1 MLNSWYSPPNL
12 NKEKYMKPNRSH
24 GETSLTTAFFCA
36 AVYFCSYLTR
46 KDFAIALVAI
56 TEATGFSD
64 ASIAAVPVCLFIAYG
79 LGQTVN
85 GAIGDRVPPQH
96 LITAGMLISAVCN
109 IMLPFCPSVPAMCVV
124 WGMNGFAQAML
135 WPPMSKILICTYS
148 GRQYG
153 TASMIVS
160 VAASLATTAGYL
172 YIPAIL
178 AVSQWKAVFEFGA
191 GIVLVCAAA
200 WFFYSFRKDFVS
212 GASADIPPAGD
223 NIGSRRFPSGAVF
236 ALAIVLI
243 DVVIVGMLRDGIET
257 WTPTYIR
264 DCFSLPAEMSILV
277 SVLLALF
284 SAVCIVATTYIYRRF
299 FKNELSFCCAV
310 FALAGAVAVV
320 LYFAGGNIVLSTVCI
335 SLLAALMHGPNLA
348 LTAYAPHTMKR
359 FGHIST
365 VSGVINSAIYVGAA
379 ISTYAI
385 AGIKESSGWSSTIF
399 FWISLCICGALLSA
413 ICARLWKRNVM
424 R

>member
-1 MLNSWYSPPNL
+1 
-12 NKEKYMKPNRSH
+12 MKPNRSH

-160 VAASLATTAGYL
+160 VAA
-172 YIPAIL
+172 
-178 AVSQWKAVFEFGA
+178 
-191 GIVLVCAAA
+191 
-200 WFFYSFRKDFVS
+200 
-212 GASADIPPAGD
+212 
-223 NIGSRRFPSGAVF
+223 
-236 ALAIVLI
+236 
-243 DVVIVGMLRDGIET
+243 
-257 WTPTYIR
+257 
-264 DCFSLPAEMSILV
+264 
-277 SVLLALF
+277 
-284 SAVCIVATTYIYRRF
+284 
-299 FKNELSFCCAV
+299 
-310 FALAGAVAVV
+310 
-320 LYFAGGNIVLSTVCI
+320 
-335 SLLAALMHGPNLA
+335 
-348 LTAYAPHTMKR
+348 
-359 FGHIST
+359 
-365 VSGVINSAIYVGAA
+365 
-379 ISTYAI
+379 
-385 AGIKESSGWSSTIF
+385 
-399 FWISLCICGALLSA
+399 
-413 ICARLWKRNVM
+413 
-424 R
+424 

>member
-1 MLNSWYSPPNL
+1 MFDSEPE
-12 NKEKYMKPNRSH
+12 KEKHMKSKQTH
-24 GETSLTTAFFCA
+24 GTQSLTTAFFCA

-64 ASIAAVPVCLFIAYG
+64 ASIAAVPVCLFITYG

-96 LITAGMLISAVCN
+96 LITAGMLVSAACN
-109 IMLPFCPSVPAMCVV
+109 IALPFCTNVPAMCVV
-124 WGMNGFAQAML
+124 WGINGFAQAML

-148 GRQYG
+148 DRQYG

-178 AVSQWKAVFEFGA
+178 SVSHWKTVFRFGA
-191 GIVLVCAAA
+191 AIVILCAAA
-200 WFFYSFRKDFVS
+200 WFIYSFRRDFVS
-212 GASADIPPAGD
+212 GASADIPPAED
-223 NIGSRRFPSGAVF
+223 NTGRQRFPRGAVF
-236 ALAIVLI
+236 ALAIVLV

-379 ISTYAI
+379 VSTYAI
-385 AGIKESSGWSSTIF
+385 AGIKESAGWSSTIL
-399 FWISLCICGALLSA
+399 FWIAMCVCGALLSA
-413 ICARLWKRNVM
+413 ICAGIWKRNIM
-424 R
+424 K